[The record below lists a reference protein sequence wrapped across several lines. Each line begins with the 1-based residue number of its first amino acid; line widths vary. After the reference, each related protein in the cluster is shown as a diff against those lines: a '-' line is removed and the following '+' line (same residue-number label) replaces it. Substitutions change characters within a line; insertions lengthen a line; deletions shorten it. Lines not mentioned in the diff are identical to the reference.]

1 MEYDRRKGSE
11 EGRESDR
18 IVKYGDRIVRETVT
32 WMVYG
37 VYGVVVSVVLVS
49 PSAVL
54 CEVMVLGMV
63 NI

>member
-1 MEYDRRKGSE
+1 MEREYDRRKGSE

-37 VYGVVVSVVLVS
+37 VVVSVVLVS
-49 PSAVL
+49 SSAVL